1 MRGAAFKRLAWATVS
16 AAVVLTMLHSGGAV
30 RAQDAL
36 VTGLPALGEASTDD
50 LSGSAERRLGQS
62 IYQTLLRAGV
72 VYDDP
77 EAQDY
82 LQVQA
87 GRLLA
92 AAQARGELGPEAGL
106 APHDFRFFLVKDPS
120 INAFALPGGY
130 IGVHSGLVVQ
140 AARESELMSVLA
152 HEIGHVT
159 QRHIARMF
167 GQQRQS
173 SGVMIAAALLAAMAA
188 GSNPDA
194 AMGIVSLG
202 QTVALKDQLSFSRD
216 AEREADRVGLMLL
229 RDAGFDAQAMA
240 RLFQKLAQ
248 AGRYYE
254 TAAPSWL
261 RSHPLTSERIA
272 DVQTRIQSLATA
284 ESTQRTGPSAGQVPR
299 AEPASEESL
308 EFAWI
313 RQRLEAT
320 AVRSVDGLARM
331 AALLAARRS
340 DPGSASAHD
349 QARITYGQAWVALL
363 QRDLP
368 AVERFL
374 ADSRLAAGQAKAPM
388 GLTAGTAA
396 GSPRLATLAEPFWAV
411 IASQAHLIAGQPAPA
426 LERVEQA
433 LAVWPRS
440 VSTRPLVRTAIEA
453 ELLLQRP
460 LAALARARWLTS
472 QWPDDLEAWRLQ
484 SQAAAAAAR
493 LTEAHAAQAE
503 RYWLQGALSA
513 ALEQFALAR
522 KAGDS
527 DFVSLSQ
534 IDAKM
539 TTLRTQILRLKEE
552 TR

>member
-1 MRGAAFKRLAWATVS
+1 
-16 AAVVLTMLHSGGAV
+16 
-30 RAQDAL
+30 
-36 VTGLPALGEASTDD
+36 
-50 LSGSAERRLGQS
+50 
-62 IYQTLLRAGV
+62 
-72 VYDDP
+72 
-77 EAQDY
+77 
-82 LQVQA
+82 
-87 GRLLA
+87 
-92 AAQARGELGPEAGL
+92 
-106 APHDFRFFLVKDPS
+106 
-120 INAFALPGGY
+120 
-130 IGVHSGLVVQ
+130 
-140 AARESELMSVLA
+140 
-152 HEIGHVT
+152 
-159 QRHIARMF
+159 
-167 GQQRQS
+167 
-173 SGVMIAAALLAAMAA
+173 
-188 GSNPDA
+188 
-194 AMGIVSLG
+194 
-202 QTVALKDQLSFSRD
+202 
-216 AEREADRVGLMLL
+216 MLL
-229 RDAGFDAQAMA
+229 RDAGFDTQAMA
-240 RLFQKLAQ
+240 GLFQKLAQ

-254 TAAPSWL
+254 TGAPSWL

-272 DVQTRIQSLATA
+272 DVQTRIQSLATVI
-284 ESTQRTGPSAGQVPR
+284 STQRMGPSAGQTPR

-349 QARITYGQAWVALL
+349 QARIAYGQAWVALL

-374 ADSRLAAGQAKAPM
+374 ADSRLAAGQAKEPM
-388 GLTAGTAA
+388 GLPAETAA
-396 GSPRLATLAEPFWAV
+396 GSPRLATVAAPFWAV
-411 IASQAHLIAGQPAPA
+411 IAAQAHLIAGQPAPA

-433 LAVWPRS
+433 LAVWPQS

-472 QWPDDLEAWRLQ
+472 QWPEDLEAWRLQ
-484 SQAAAAAAR
+484 SQAAAASTR

-539 TTLRTQILRLKEE
+539 TTLRAQILRLKEE